1 MKLIV
6 QMMTAVACLC
16 AVATSQTT
24 AQSDVRKFELTAVAP
39 PAPALKYQLLFDDQS
54 ARRPGNAA
62 ILYLDSILLMGPD
75 AKQKAEQALNAFD
88 ANDMKTFDS
97 LAAALDTAPLFEEL
111 DLAARREQC
120 DWQPPFREMGVRTL
134 LPHLEPLVN
143 GIARIIKVKTLRQI
157 RDGDVDGALATLRLG
172 YELSNKVGHE
182 PILISGLVSLRM
194 TRMMN
199 DCLIQLI
206 QRPDARNL
214 YWALTEF
221 PPRQV
226 VLRNSFDGER
236 LASATASIPDL
247 ARFEAGEQLSAGQ
260 WRDVFRDL
268 DETNVTEEGQ
278 HKHIDPLAQT
288 SADVLRQAQQ
298 AYAQAHRATADQAAR
313 TDPAIVLGEYYFREY
328 QIAYDDMSKLRGL
341 PYPLLLAK
349 SKEYGDSAEKLVAA
363 QPANPFLYRLPTIY
377 RAVLNFARVDRQLA
391 ALTAAEAIR
400 SYAAAHSGK
409 LPQRLQDVSETPVP
423 ANPATGAPF
432 DYSVRAEAATLSD
445 SHLEMPLT
453 YTITIRK

>member
-1 MKLIV
+1 M
-6 QMMTAVACLC
+6 AVVICLC
-16 AVATSQTT
+16 ATAMSQTT
-24 AQSDVRKFELTAVAP
+24 AQSDVRKFELAPVAP

-97 LAAALDTAPLFEEL
+97 LAQALDTAPLFEEI

-143 GIARIIKVKTLRQI
+143 GIAKIIKVKTLRQI
-157 RDGDVDGALATLRLG
+157 RDGNVDGALATLRLG
-172 YELSNKVGHE
+172 YELSDQVGHE

-199 DCLIQLI
+199 DCLIQLM
-206 QRPDARNL
+206 QRPEARNL

-236 LASATASIPDL
+236 LASATASMPDL

-260 WRDVFRDL
+260 WRDVFRYL
-268 DETNVTEEGQ
+268 DETNVVEEGQ
-278 HKHIDPLAQT
+278 RKHIDPLAQT
-288 SADVLRQAQQ
+288 SADVLRQARQ
-298 AYAQAHRATADQAAR
+298 AYAQAHHATPDQADKI
-313 TDPAIVLGEYYFREY
+313 DPAIVLGEHYFREY
-328 QIAYDDMSKLRGL
+328 QIAYDDMSKLRSL

-349 SKEYGDSAEKLVAA
+349 SKEYGDRAEKLVAA
-363 QPANPFLYRLPTIY
+363 QPGNPFFYRLPTIY

-391 ALTAAEAIR
+391 ALTAIEAIR
-400 SYAAAHSGK
+400 SYAAANGGK
-409 LPQRLQDVSETPVP
+409 LPARLADVIETPVP
-423 ANPATGAPF
+423 TNPATGLSF
-432 DYSVRAEAATLSD
+432 GYGVQGDTATLSD
-445 SHLEMPLT
+445 SSLDQGLT
-453 YTITIRK
+453 YTIRIRK